1 MRKRYDK
8 ANNASLLQ
16 VLSNAAKLRSSSE
29 EIGQCWETR
38 YILSV
43 LKALQSSNGS
53 VNYPT
58 FVFFLGL
65 DSRVRC

>member
-1 MRKRYDK
+1 MRKRYEK

-16 VLSNAAKLRSSSE
+16 GSNAAKLRSSSE

-53 VNYPT
+53 VNYPN
-58 FVFFLGL
+58 VSSSEAS
-65 DSRVRC
+65 SRVRC